1 MEEICSVC
9 GLPKDICVCGD
20 LDKSSSII
28 SIKKEKRKYN
38 KVMTIIRGLQL
49 RNEEMKKLTSEIKSK
64 CASGGTLKNGEIEI
78 QGDHVDKI
86 YNILKEKGFKVER
99 I

>member
-9 GLPKDICVCGD
+9 GLPKDLCVCGD

>member
-9 GLPKDICVCGD
+9 GLPKDLCVCGD

-28 SIKKEKRKYN
+28 SIRKEKRKYN